1 MRRVLLLLA
10 TATAT
15 VALAWWLA
23 GLPGDVTLRIGPL
36 IIETR
41 SGLAVLGGAILLI
54 LLLLVLRLILAILAI
69 PARLS
74 AWRAARRR
82 TSGDAAVAE
91 ALVALAAA
99 DPQAARAAAS
109 RARACLGDTAQTLL
123 LDAEANRLAGRE
135 AAAAALYTRMQARP
149 DAAFLGLRGL
159 FRQALAREDWTA
171 AAALA
176 QRADATR
183 PGTAWLRDERLS
195 LAVRIGDWPEAAKL
209 APAATTRIAFA
220 TAAAESTVDPDHAL
234 SLAKRAWKSDPGF
247 PPAAL
252 AYAARLRA
260 AGREAKA
267 QQILTR
273 SWTQSPH
280 PALADLALLPTTDA
294 LARVAA
300 ATRLTEGA
308 KQHPETH
315 LLLARRTLD
324 AGLIGEARR
333 HLRAAQSAGL
343 RQRRVYLLAADLEAV
358 DQPNTEAGQRAQR
371 DALHAAAT
379 AEADPAWHC
388 DPCGTAHPAWHP
400 ACPACHAATGLR
412 WGAPKYA
419 AIASGLG
426 LEVKG

>member
-1 MRRVLLLLA
+1 MRRVLLLLG

-23 GLPGDVTLRIGPL
+23 GLPDDVTLRIGPL

-41 SGLAVLGGAILLI
+41 SGLALLGGALLSI
-54 LLLLVLRLILAILAI
+54 LLLLALRLVLAILNI
-69 PARLS
+69 PTRLR
-74 AWRAARRR
+74 AWHAAGRRA
-82 TSGDAAVAE
+82 SGDVAVAE

-99 DPQAARAAAS
+99 DPQTARAAAA
-109 RARACLGDTAQTLL
+109 RARARLGDTAQTLL

-135 AAAAALYTRMQARP
+135 ADAAALYKRMQARP

-159 FRQALAREDWTA
+159 FRQALARENWTE

-176 QRADATR
+176 DRAAAAR

-195 LAVRIGDWPEAAKL
+195 LAVRIGDWSAATKL
-209 APAATTRIAFA
+209 APTDTSRTAFA
-220 TAAAESTVDPDHAL
+220 VAAVEATVDPDHAL
-234 SLAKRAWKSDPGF
+234 SLAKRAWKSGPGF

-267 QQILTR
+267 QQILSQ
-273 SWTQSPH
+273 SWSRFPH
-280 PALADLALLPTTDA
+280 PALADLALRPTTDK

-300 ATRLTEGA
+300 ATRLTAGVA
-308 KQHPETH
+308 QHPETH
-315 LLLARRTLD
+315 FLLARLTLD

-333 HLRAAQSAGL
+333 HLLAAQSAGL
-343 RQRRVYLLAADLEAV
+343 RQRRVHLLAADLEAAEH
-358 DQPNTEAGQRAQR
+358 PATEAGQRAQR

-379 AEADPAWHC
+379 AEPDPAWHC
-388 DPCGTAHPAWHP
+388 DSCGTAHLAWHP
-400 ACPACHAATGLR
+400 ACPACHAAIGLR
-412 WGAPKYA
+412 WGSRKHLA
-419 AIASGLG
+419 LT
-426 LEVKG
+426 